1 MKIVWLGQGGLLMV
15 SGKKRILVDPYLSNS
30 CAKNDKNMSRRVRV
44 KKKFLRCKP
53 DMIILTNSHPDHT
66 DIKTISSILY
76 KSRKRITVLACEN
89 SFRILESSDIKSR
102 YTRVMFGEGD
112 EWTFENILIKGIRA
126 KTDDKTSF
134 GFTLDDEMSEK
145 RFYYSG
151 NTLYSKYV
159 IDQIPS
165 GIDTA
170 FIPISGE
177 YGCMNIYDAARFAID
192 TGAKNIVPISFGMF
206 DSIDPQ
212 RLISPNTVIPKIYK
226 IIPLEPDE
234 EESVSESVKTKK
246 KKRSELND
254 IFKAEK
260 AKELEYI
267 ERKKIIEDNEADEN
281 IVEEIAEPVNRY
293 EDESTREFNIRLAKA
308 IEAGRTYTRTKIQL
322 NTDTYNTKK

>member
-53 DMIILTNSHPDHT
+53 DMIILTNCHPDHT
-66 DIKTISSILY
+66 DIKTISAILY
-76 KSRKRITVLACEN
+76 KSRKHITVLACEN
-89 SFRILESSDIKSR
+89 AFRILEGADIKSR

-126 KTDDKTSF
+126 KTDDKSAF
-134 GFTLDDEMSEK
+134 GFSLDDEMSEK

-151 NTLYSKYV
+151 NTLYSRYV
-159 IDQIPS
+159 IEQIPKN
-165 GIDTA
+165 IDTA

-192 TGAKNIVPISFGMF
+192 TGAKNIVPMSFGMF
-206 DSIDPQ
+206 DSIDPS
-212 RLISPNTVIPKIYK
+212 RLVSSNTVVPKIYK
-226 IIPLEPDE
+226 TIPLEPEDE
-234 EESVSESVKTKK
+234 ECVSESTKVKK
-246 KKRSELND
+246 KKSELND
-254 IFKAEK
+254 IFKSEK
-260 AKELEYI
+260 AKEQEYI
-267 ERKKIIEDNEADEN
+267 ERKRLIEESSST
-281 IVEEIAEPVNRY
+281 VEVIEEPVEQVNKY

-308 IEAGRTYTRTKIQL
+308 IEAGRTYTRTKIQIKDK
-322 NTDTYNTKK
+322 NTSDTKK